1 MNITV
6 IGAGYVGLVT
16 GTCLADVGN
25 NILCLD
31 LDKEKISS
39 LKKPLTEVKKFTDN
53 FDSLK
58 NSINIKSVFS
68 FFKKI
73 NNIKNSNIS

>member
-39 LKKPLTEVKKFTDN
+39 LKDGKFHLRTGPR
-53 FDSLK
+53 
-58 NSINIKSVFS
+58 IAC
-68 FFKKI
+68 
-73 NNIKNSNIS
+73 

>member
-1 MNITV
+1 MLGNNRATNWATFYFKERISMNITV
-6 IGAGYVGLVT
+6 IGSGYVGLVT

-39 LKKPLTEVKKFTDN
+39 LKDGLIPIYEPGLE
-53 FDSLK
+53 SL
-58 NSINIKSVFS
+58 V
-68 FFKKI
+68 
-73 NNIKNSNIS
+73 

>member
-39 LKKPLTEVKKFTDN
+39 LKDGKFPFTN
-53 FDSLK
+53 GP
-58 NSINIKSVFS
+58 
-68 FFKKI
+68 
-73 NNIKNSNIS
+73 